1 VQVAVIADI
10 HDQQERVFD
19 ALALIEERQIDHLLL
34 LGDFCAPFTMR
45 LFSHFPGQLFVVFGN
60 GDGDRFR
67 ATKIAYEVFGK
78 RMTLFGEFAQFN
90 LEQRRIAM
98 IHDNEIGQA
107 LAETERYDIVLYG
120 HDHRWHESRIGNTL
134 LLNPGTLGGK
144 GAPPTFALIDL
155 PTLAVEKITL

>member
-1 VQVAVIADI
+1 MQVAVASDI

-19 ALALIEERQIDHLLL
+19 ALALMEERKIDHLLL

-45 LFSHFPGQLFVVFGN
+45 LFSRFPGQLFAVFGN

-67 ATKIAYEVFGK
+67 MTKIAYEVFGE

-98 IHDNEIGQA
+98 IHDHEIGQA
-107 LAETERYDIVLYG
+107 LAETDRYDIVLYG

-144 GAPPTFALIDL
+144 GAPPTFAIIDL

>member
-1 VQVAVIADI
+1 VQVAVISDI
-10 HDQQERVFD
+10 HDQQEPVLD
-19 ALALIEERQIDHLLL
+19 ALALIEERGIEHLLL

-45 LFSHFPGQLFVVFGN
+45 LFSRFPGRLSVVFGN

-67 ATKIAYEVFGK
+67 MTKIAYEVFGE

-98 IHDNEIGQA
+98 IHDHEIGQA
-107 LAETERYDIVLYG
+107 LAETTRYDIVLYG

-144 GAPPTFALIDL
+144 GAPSTFATIDL
-155 PTLAVEKITL
+155 TTLAVEKIAL